1 MFSLTSMLCRICGC
15 AAKSVRG
22 PAKTGD
28 AEAPEANA
36 KGPDDLKKIS
46 GIGIATENRLYSAG
60 IRSYSE
66 LAGVTPEHLREIL
79 GKSLALAKAKGWI
92 AAAEKLAVK
101 K

>member
-1 MFSLTSMLCRICGC
+1 MFSLTSMLCRICRC

-22 PAKTGD
+22 PAEPGD

-36 KGPDDLKKIS
+36 KAPDDLKKIS

-66 LAGVTPEHLREIL
+66 LAGATPERLREIL